1 MALDLSVERS
11 ISAPREV
18 VWDLLTDGDAFA
30 SWNDA
35 VVSLE
40 GRIAPGEKIA
50 LVSTVAPKRTFT
62 LTVTEFDPPA
72 RMVWSDGMPLGLFT
86 GRRTYTLEPHP
97 DGCAFT
103 MREKFTGPLAGLISR
118 FVPDMTDSFA
128 TFADSLRA
136 EAEKRA

>member
-1 MALDLSVERS
+1 MALDLSVERT
-11 ISAPREV
+11 IAAPREV
-18 VWDLLTDGDAFA
+18 VWDLLTDAGAFA
-30 SWNDA
+30 NWNDA

-50 LVSTVAPKRTFT
+50 LVSSVAPRRTFT

-72 RMVWSDGMPLGLFT
+72 RMVWSDGMPFGLFT
-86 GRRTYTLEPHP
+86 GRRTCTLEPRP
-97 DGCAFT
+97 GGCKFS

-128 TFADSLRA
+128 TFADSLRT